1 MTMDIGPLMTDL
13 VRAMAKEHPVVLVFV
28 LALFGGSMVYSIRV
42 FAEKDVVDARF
53 TGVEQRIDS
62 LDSKVDSLENKV
74 DSLENKV
81 DLRHM
86 ETQLYS
92 LDAEIYQLER
102 LVGDE
107 KANDRDHARLS
118 NLQTQRKNVT
128 RDIGKLGDKK

>member
-1 MTMDIGPLMTDL
+1 MANSIGSVLSDL
-13 VRAMAKEHPVVLVFV
+13 VKTMANEHPRMLLFV
-28 LALFGGSMVYSIRV
+28 LILVGSSMMYSLRV
-42 FAEKDVVDARF
+42 FAEKDVVDLKF
-53 TGVEQRIDS
+53 EGVEQRI
-62 LDSKVDSLENKV
+62 

-118 NLQTQRKNVT
+118 NLQTQRKNVEG
-128 RDIGKLGDKK
+128 DINDLREAKKK

>member
-1 MTMDIGPLMTDL
+1 MDIGPLMTDL

-28 LALFGGSMVYSIRV
+28 LALFGGSMMYSIRV

-53 TGVEQRIDS
+53 TGVEQRI
-62 LDSKVDSLENKV
+62 

-102 LVGDE
+102 LVGDG

-118 NLQTQRKNVT
+118 TLQTQRKNVEG
-128 RDIGKLGDKK
+128 DITDLREAKKK

>member
-28 LALFGGSMVYSIRV
+28 LALFGGSMMYSIRV

-53 TGVEQRIDS
+53 TGVEQRI
-62 LDSKVDSLENKV
+62 

-102 LVGDE
+102 LVGDG

-128 RDIGKLGDKK
+128 RDITKLGNKK

>member
-1 MTMDIGPLMTDL
+1 MEKTIGSVLSDL
-13 VRAMAKEHPVVLVFV
+13 VGEMAKEHPVVLVV
-28 LALFGGSMVYSIRV
+28 MLALVGGSMMYSIKV

-53 TGVEQRIDS
+53 TGVEQRI
-62 LDSKVDSLENKV
+62 N
-74 DSLENKV
+74 SLENKV

-102 LVGDE
+102 LVSDG

-118 NLQTQRKNVT
+118 NLQTDRKNVT
-128 RDIGKLGDKK
+128 RAITKLGNKK